1 MNSQLEDKYRSPYEA
16 WKSVPGP
23 ASNAQILTHVQPIID
38 GAIKTHVGQSNPLL
52 VSRARRMALDGL
64 RSYDPSVGRL
74 ETHLYNQLQGLK
86 RVNRQ
91 QTQVMRVPE
100 RMQID
105 KAKLSAAAQDFLN
118 ENGREP
124 TDAELAD
131 YTGFSLRRMAH
142 VRRYNPAV
150 AEGAVADPLTG
161 QGYSGGV
168 IDPHRATRSAWMQLV
183 YDDLD
188 PYHQKIM
195 EYGLGLNGRKK
206 LSNMAIAA
214 KMGRSPGAI
223 SQAKLRI
230 QKMLDEAEEISPFGG

>member
-1 MNSQLEDKYRSPYEA
+1 MELEDKYKSPYEA

-23 ASNAQILTHVQPIID
+23 QSNSAMLTHLQPVID
-38 GAIKTHVGQSNPLL
+38 GAIRTHVGQSNPLL
-52 VSRARRMALDGL
+52 VSRARRMTLDGL
-64 RSYDPSVGRL
+64 RSYDPAQGRL

-91 QTQVMRVPE
+91 QTQILKVPE
-100 RMQID
+100 RVQYD
-105 KAKLSAAAQDFLN
+105 KARLNAAVTEFRN
-118 ENGREP
+118 SIGRDP
-124 TDAELAD
+124 TDVELAD
-131 YTGFSLRRMAH
+131 QTGFSPRRMQH
-142 VRRYNPAV
+142 IRTYNPAI
-150 AEGAVADPLTG
+150 AEGTVADPVTG
-161 QGYSGGV
+161 EDYSGGSKR
-168 IDPHRATRSAWMQLV
+168 IGPDKMAWLHLV

-195 EYGLGLNGRKK
+195 ELSLGMNGRKR

-230 QKMLDEAEEISPFGG
+230 QQRLNEEDDLSPF